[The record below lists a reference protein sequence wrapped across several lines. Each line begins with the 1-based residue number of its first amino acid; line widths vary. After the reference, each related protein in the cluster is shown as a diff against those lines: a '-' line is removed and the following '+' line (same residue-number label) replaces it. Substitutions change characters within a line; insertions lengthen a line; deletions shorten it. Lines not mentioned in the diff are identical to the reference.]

1 MTVGIVHDYVVLFAF
16 ESVEWGVSPPAGFNS
31 MLYVGVS
38 SCSDEEVLEPREVFR
53 LYAVHFYLFLIIRE
67 SYNLISVRP
76 TF

>member
-1 MTVGIVHDYVVLFAF
+1 MAVGIIHDYAVLFAF
-16 ESVEWGVSPPAGFNS
+16 KRVEWYVSPPARS
-31 MLYVGVS
+31 DPVLYVGVS